1 MVSSPAVALARSM
14 AARRDPVP
22 EFALMLTVKVVGVIL
37 SSRLRSS
44 SRGEPE
50 ALRAFL
56 FWELLK
62 SLRKEFKNMD
72 KVPLF

>member
-1 MVSSPAVALARSM
+1 MLAKVMASLKEVTLGSESTVSAV
-14 AARRDPVP
+14 V
-22 EFALMLTVKVVGVIL
+22 LTVKVVGVIL
-37 SSRLRSS
+37 FSRLMSS

-62 SLRKEFKNMD
+62 SLWKGFKSIV
-72 KVPLF
+72 KRSFI